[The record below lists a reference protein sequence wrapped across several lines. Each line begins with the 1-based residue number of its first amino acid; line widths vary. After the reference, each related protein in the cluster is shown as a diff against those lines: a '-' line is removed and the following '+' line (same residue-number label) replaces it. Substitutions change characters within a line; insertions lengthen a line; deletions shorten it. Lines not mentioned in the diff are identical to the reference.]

1 MPRPPLLYNW
11 KRDRARHVRPWRAS
25 VLSVAAHGLLIFGA
39 VRATDVVGD
48 AMNEQAVPPLM
59 LALMNRAPNSAALE
73 RTIFADISYSME
85 GARQSV
91 DAYTATVIRDKPG
104 DNGADKAT
112 SFLLKM
118 DALAS
123 DDSIFTSYEVDQ
135 IAEALFVGA
144 GPVYPSEL
152 AGKHKEGLVI
162 AQYVVDTSGWADTS
176 SVNVL
181 QSSDPLFTSSVRASL
196 GNMRFKPARIGKTV
210 VRQLVQQSFIF
221 RMPADSATR

>member
-1 MPRPPLLYNW
+1 LLYNW
-11 KRDRARHVRPWRAS
+11 KRDQNRFVRPWRAS

-39 VRATDVVGD
+39 VRATEAAGD
-48 AMNEQAVPPLM
+48 AMSEQPIQPFM
-59 LALMNRAPNSAALE
+59 LALLNRAPKSAAPE
-73 RTIFADISYSME
+73 QTIFADITYSME

-91 DAYTATVIRDKPG
+91 DAYTAKVIREKPG
-104 DNGADKAT
+104 DNGEDKAT

-135 IAEALFVGA
+135 IAEAMFVGA

-152 AGKHKEGLVI
+152 ANKRKEGLVI
-162 AQYVVDTSGWADTS
+162 AQYVVDTTGWADTS

-181 QSSDPLFTSSVRASL
+181 QSSDPLFTNSVRAAL

-221 RMPADSATR
+221 RMPADSTTR